1 MTALCLCL
9 AGACVWDY
17 RHGRIPNCLLALTAA
32 AGAAW
37 RFWSGGP
44 PGAVSYAGEGA
55 LVIALLY
62 PFFKIGAV
70 GAGDVKLLGVAAG
83 YLPSERVLYFLFFSL
98 LIGAIISLVK
108 MWRDNSFARRWRH
121 LREYLADVAEAGSW
135 RPYLKKEGDG
145 RREGVCMSGPV
156 LAGILLY
163 LGGVY

>member
-9 AGACVWDY
+9 AGACVCDY

-32 AGAAW
+32 LGMAW

-44 PGAVSYAGEGA
+44 PGAISYVGEGA

-62 PFFKIGAV
+62 PFFKIGAL

-83 YLPSERVLYFLFFSL
+83 YLPFDRVLYFLFFSML
-98 LIGAIISLVK
+98 VGAIISLYKV
-108 MWRDNSFARRWRH
+108 WRQGNYLCRWSRFWK
-121 LREYLADVAEAGSW
+121 YLADVAKAGALL
-135 RPYLKKEGDG
+135 PYLKREEEE
-145 RREGVCMSGPV
+145 RREGVRMAGPV
-156 LAGILLY
+156 LAGLLLY